1 MGSVDPSQHTF
12 WTQRV
17 RNSETGMVADSARGS
32 VISPPYQRI
41 VDVQSVVLDDRWDAV
56 IVLGDFDDAPLP
68 GVVGDAEIWGWLWKR
83 INTPGNVAAQVSG
96 NTVTLTWTNQHRG
109 RSLDG
114 TIIHRYQNGTRYLAV
129 LAGAG
134 DSTFVETVP
143 TGLWRYEL
151 RHGQAAIDY
160 QVDQNWWSDPVVR
173 DVNVGV
179 PPPVDHDP
187 PTYVNCR
194 GRFAAVIDCAWQNQV
209 HSVPLEVL
217 RDDAVVATLAAGT
230 TSYSDSTVARNET
243 YAYRLR
249 HVENTHASTAS
260 APATVMAQ
268 PVPPTLLSCGDH
280 SPTSIQCY
288 WDGWEP
294 EAETEVYRSTS
305 FKFSHLT
312 TKPPG
317 VTNHLD
323 TGLTTGVMYWYMVRY
338 KLGADV
344 SDWSNVLAQDAGGND
359 PEGGNDR

>member
-134 DSTFVETVP
+134 DSTFLRRSRPGCGATNCDTARP
-143 TGLWRYEL
+143 PSTTRSIRTGGAIPSCAMSTWACRRPSTTIR
-151 RHGQAAIDY
+151 RHT
-160 QVDQNWWSDPVVR
+160 S
-173 DVNVGV
+173 
-179 PPPVDHDP
+179 
-187 PTYVNCR
+187 T
-194 GRFAAVIDCAWQNQV
+194 
-209 HSVPLEVL
+209 
-217 RDDAVVATLAAGT
+217 AVV
-230 TSYSDSTVARNET
+230 
-243 YAYRLR
+243 
-249 HVENTHASTAS
+249 
-260 APATVMAQ
+260 
-268 PVPPTLLSCGDH
+268 
-280 SPTSIQCY
+280 
-288 WDGWEP
+288 
-294 EAETEVYRSTS
+294 
-305 FKFSHLT
+305 
-312 TKPPG
+312 
-317 VTNHLD
+317 
-323 TGLTTGVMYWYMVRY
+323 
-338 KLGADV
+338 V
-344 SDWSNVLAQDAGGND
+344 SR
-359 PEGGNDR
+359 P